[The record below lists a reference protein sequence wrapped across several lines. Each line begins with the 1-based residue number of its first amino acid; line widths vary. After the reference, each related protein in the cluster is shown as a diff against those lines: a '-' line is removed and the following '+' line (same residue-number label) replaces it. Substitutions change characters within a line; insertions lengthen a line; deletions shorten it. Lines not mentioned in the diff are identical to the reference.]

1 MSALQTIT
9 VVFMVVLMVVVV
21 VVVVCFYAD
30 DDNNQND
37 DDDDD
42 DDDTQALFRR
52 DEIDSRH
59 YPVFHQM
66 DGVRTWEKSSVP
78 GDDQRVM
85 CDV

>member
-1 MSALQTIT
+1 
-9 VVFMVVLMVVVV
+9 MVVVVAV

-30 DDNNQND
+30 DDNNEND
-37 DDDDD
+37 DG
-42 DDDTQALFRR
+42 DDTQALFRR